1 MLAEVEA
8 EVEPEVVTWLG
19 EGARGGMKVEMEGG
33 IVAAETFTSPGSS
46 PVETLSSGLLIQHR
60 GVTAPGS

>member
-1 MLAEVEA
+1 MLAEVEV

-46 PVETLSSGLLIQHR
+46 PVETLSSRLLIQHR
-60 GVTAPGS
+60 GVTVPGS